1 MARVLLSHPLADPA
15 AQARLAE
22 SVEVVLDSGGDP
34 AGFRARLADADAVV
48 IRPPTRLSAADLDAA
63 PALRVIFNLGSGV
76 DHIDVD
82 AARARGIAVLAGAG
96 SNAHAVAEY
105 VLSTIVAT
113 HRRLYRA
120 AAHIRADGLDWG
132 ARIGFLRGHEV
143 GGTVLG
149 IVGYGHIGR
158 DVAKMARH
166 GLGLRTVIYDPYV
179 QAGPGD
185 VDQQCASLAEL
196 LSLSRTV
203 TLHVPLTDET
213 RSMIG
218 AAELA
223 LLSADAVLINSSR
236 GGVVDE
242 DALFEALRA
251 GRLWAA
257 ALDVY
262 ADEPPSPDRLRELAA
277 VPDLILTPHIAG
289 ITNEAGAALSARA
302 VDAVLAAL
310 LTP

>member
-1 MARVLLSHPLADPA
+1 VVVDSGNDPLA
-15 AQARLAE
+15 
-22 SVEVVLDSGGDP
+22 
-34 AGFRARLADADAVV
+34 FRAALATADAVIV
-48 IRPPTRLSAADLDAA
+48 RPPTRLRAADLDAA
-63 PALRVIFNLGSGV
+63 AGLRLIFNLGSGI

-82 AARARGIAVLAGAG
+82 VAAARGITVLAGAG

-105 VLSTIVAT
+105 VLSTMVAA

-120 AAHIRADGLDWG
+120 AAHIRTDGLDWG

-158 DVAKMARH
+158 ELAALARA
-166 GLGLRTVIYDPYV
+166 GLGVRTVIYDPYV
-179 QAGPGD
+179 QAAPGE
-185 VDQQCASLAEL
+185 VDQQCDSLDEL

-213 RSMIG
+213 LGMIG
-218 AAELA
+218 APELA
-223 LLSADAVLINSSR
+223 RLSSDCVLINSSR

-242 DALFEALRA
+242 DALLDALGR

-262 ADEPPSPDRLRELAA
+262 ADEPPTPARLAELTG

-289 ITNEAGAALSARA
+289 ITYEAGAALSARA

-310 LTP
+310 V